1 MSNAPTALEKMTA
14 YERWELPSFDEKP
27 VFSADDIQLPTA
39 AEIEAMEQEARDEGY
54 QAGLKLGQEQG
65 YQTGHA
71 EGYATGN
78 DKILNEIN
86 ELGNIT
92 ASIAEAIKSLN
103 EEVAKSLLD
112 LALELAQQMVK
123 QVLEVKPEILLE
135 VVKEA
140 VSTLPHF
147 NAGAHLVLHPEDAE
161 MLRGKMG
168 EQLSHAGWKIFED
181 EKISRGGARI
191 ETAHSQIDA
200 TLQNRWS
207 RLTNQLGQDSSWL
220 AE

>member
-1 MSNAPTALEKMTA
+1 MSNAPTAANKMTA

-27 VFSADDIQLPTA
+27 VIALPDIQLPTA

-65 YQTGHA
+65 YQTGYA
-71 EGYATGN
+71 EGYATGSE
-78 DKILNEIN
+78 KIINEIN
-86 ELGNIT
+86 DLENIT
-92 ASIAEAIKSLN
+92 AAIAEAIKTVN
-103 EEVAKSLLD
+103 EEVAQSLLD
-112 LALELAQQMVK
+112 LSLSMAQHMVK

-140 VSTLPHF
+140 ISTLPHF
-147 NAGAHLVLHPEDAE
+147 NAGAHIVLNPQDAE
-161 MLRGKMG
+161 MLRDKMG

-181 EKISRGGARI
+181 EKMSRGGARI
-191 ETAHSQIDA
+191 ETAHSQVDV

-207 RLTNQLGQDSSWL
+207 RLSSQLGQDSSWL
-220 AE
+220 AQ